1 MRNPQHND
9 VYINSEGFKVV
20 VNNVLLPNP
29 AGVRVLEFKFIGLP
43 ELHFMPV
50 EDFVEQYQFVET
62 FSSYD
67 VYMDERNKLIKIKEE
82 EEARASLA
90 RKIARE
96 EAVSA
101 VKR

>member
-20 VNNVLLPNP
+20 VNNIFLPNP

-50 EDFVEQYQFVET
+50 QDFVEQYQFVET

-67 VYMDERNKLIKIKEE
+67 VNMEERIKLRKIKED
-82 EEARASLA
+82 EAAKAALLRKKA
-90 RKIARE
+90 RD

-101 VKR
+101 TKR

>member
-9 VYINSEGFKVV
+9 IYMNSEGFRVV
-20 VNNVLLPNP
+20 VNNIFLPNP

-50 EDFVEQYQFVET
+50 QDFVEQYQFVET
-62 FSSYD
+62 FSSFD
-67 VYMDERNKLIKIKEE
+67 VNLEERNKMRKLKEDEAIK
-82 EEARASLA
+82 ASLL
-90 RKIARE
+90 RKKARE
-96 EAVSA
+96 DAVMA